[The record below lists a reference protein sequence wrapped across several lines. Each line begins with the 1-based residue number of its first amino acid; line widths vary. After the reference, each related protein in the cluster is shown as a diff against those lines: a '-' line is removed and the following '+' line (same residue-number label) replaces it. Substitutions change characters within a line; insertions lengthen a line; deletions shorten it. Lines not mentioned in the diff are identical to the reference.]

1 MLDVIL
7 EMLIS
12 TIMEVME
19 GGAAGLAQVDS
30 LQVSGPG

>member
-12 TIMEVME
+12 TIME